1 MIYVTS
7 IDSVVTEVSGQIY
20 LDDSEYIQRDSV
32 FTSSNIELSTVFEF
46 EVNVLSADSIMFKKN
61 TDCNQDGIYTE
72 WYNQT
77 KDNPNFK
84 MKRIKNTRYFHAIA
98 IKTIKPGE
106 ELIGK
111 YMMNKKTEN
120 VI

>member
-1 MIYVTS
+1 MSSKEYTPLPKCLTIKKS
-7 IDSVVTEVSGQIY
+7 PIHGLGLFATEK
-20 LDDSEYIQRDSV
+20 
-32 FTSSNIELSTVFEF
+32 IEEGTDLGKSHYATENEF
-46 EVNVLSADSIMFKKN
+46 IRTPLGGFVNHS
-61 TDCNQDGIYTE
+61 
-72 WYNQT
+72 
-77 KDNPNFK
+77 DNPNVK